1 MNDIKIT
8 PLAPYTSETQVNS
21 MSAGEVVQTGFGGR
35 TLDDCIVDAEEHL
48 RTAGLVQYVF
58 SEEQL
63 VGFAM
68 YEEYPG
74 ALLYLNGIVIR
85 QQAQNRKIG
94 TSMLREAIETTNAKR
109 LFAVT
114 RNPAILRM
122 FETVCN
128 LVQPTA
134 RSPHGSIVS
143 EAEVA
148 RLATKIGL
156 PQDDLPYHRDRYPR
170 NLYGRIPTH
179 RNPVIQEQFE
189 TVYDLRNITDAVM
202 LIGEIHE

>member
-1 MNDIKIT
+1 MNDIRIT
-8 PLAPYTSETQVNS
+8 PLAPYTSEAQVDS
-21 MSAGEVVQTGFGGR
+21 VSAGEVVQTGFGGR
-35 TLDDCIVDAEEHL
+35 TLDDCIADAEEHL

-74 ALLYLNGIVIR
+74 SLLYLNGIVLR
-85 QQAQNRKIG
+85 HEAQSRAIG
-94 TSMLREAIETTNAKR
+94 TTMLHEAIEATNAKR

-134 RSPHGSIVS
+134 KCPHGSIVS

-156 PQDDLPYHRDRYPR
+156 PQDNLPYHRDRYPR
-170 NLYGRIPTH
+170 DLYDRIPTH
-179 RNPVIQEQFE
+179 RNPVVQEQFE
-189 TVYDLRNITDAVM
+189 ITYDLRNITDAVM